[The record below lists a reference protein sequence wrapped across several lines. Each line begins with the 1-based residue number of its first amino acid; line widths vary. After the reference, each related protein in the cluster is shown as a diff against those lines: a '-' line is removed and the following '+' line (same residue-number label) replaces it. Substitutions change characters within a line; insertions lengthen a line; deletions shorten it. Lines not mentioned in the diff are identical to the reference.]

1 MSPNLVAII
10 TTAALCLIGLLYL
23 IGGWSGGK
31 HSGRAM
37 VRGLGLILAPIGL
50 YVMGVM
56 NLLVNG
62 VRSLNDWF
70 LRETLDQTMWIAI
83 GVAGTGV
90 LLVIIGSFVPP
101 LTRDEKRSRKEAR
114 AQKQARKLSSSP
126 STPPRQ
132 VTTTPAKSAPATNA
146 DDDEITRIL
155 KSRGIE

>member
-10 TTAALCLIGLLYL
+10 STAALSLIGLLYL

-37 VRGLGLILAPIGL
+37 IRGLGIILAPIGL
-50 YVMGVM
+50 YVMGAM

-62 VRSLNDWF
+62 VRSLKDWF

-83 GVAGTGV
+83 AIAGTGV
-90 LLVIIGSFVPP
+90 LLILIGSFVPP
-101 LTRDEKRSRKEAR
+101 LTRDEKRARREVR
-114 AQKQARKLSSSP
+114 AQKQARKLASSP
-126 STPPRQ
+126 AAPPRQ
-132 VTTTPAKSAPATNA
+132 VTTAPAKSAPATGT